1 MKILFVSA
9 ENGALKGGK
18 VGGIGDV
25 VDRLP
30 PALADSGN
38 QVVVLTPSHGFLHR
52 LNPKKP
58 MENFTFLFRG
68 YEHRAQ
74 LYELFSP
81 KKHTEV
87 RHMVVDHPILASP
100 DPFTGQHRIFTDD
113 PETPF
118 ANDANRFSLFCAA
131 ACQAIIT
138 GLIGPCEIIHLHD
151 WHAALILFL
160 RKFSPHFTALR
171 SIHTVYTI
179 HNLGIQGIR
188 PLRGHL
194 SSLEAWFPD
203 VAYEWEKVSDPRW
216 HDCVNAMA
224 IGIRLSDMVHTVSPS
239 YALEIQETSRKP
251 EFYGGEGLELD
262 LRQANRQDRL
272 TGILNGCDYDEFR
285 ENPKPD
291 YVETLS
297 IFKAEVLKWAGM
309 QKSLDVAHFIAHARL
324 VEMEKHGK
332 QPDIIMGFVGR
343 VVEQKLLLFL
353 SAGSDGKPGLKAIL
367 ESLGTKGCIFI
378 LGTGD
383 PSYEADLVRL
393 SSQHE
398 NLVFLRGYSDQCA
411 DLLYSMGDLFLMPS
425 SYEPCGIS
433 QLLAMREGQPCVV
446 HRVGGLK
453 DTVEHEKNGFSFEGE
468 TLEKQV
474 DSFVKTVIN
483 AICLKQADSVKW
495 NLIRRNAAATRFT
508 WQKTAQQYMDT
519 LYIPQK

>member
-25 VDRLP
+25 VDQLP
-30 PALADSGN
+30 LALANLGN
-38 QVVVLTPSHGFLHR
+38 QVVVLTPSHGFLHH
-52 LNPKKP
+52 LNPSTP
-58 MENFTFLFRG
+58 LENFSFLFRG

-74 LYELFSP
+74 LYELCP
-81 KKHTEV
+81 QKNQTV
-87 RHMVVDHPILASP
+87 VQHMVVDHPLLSSP
-100 DPFTGQHRIFTDD
+100 DPFTGQHRIYTDD

-118 ANDANRFSLFCAA
+118 ENDANRFALFCAA
-131 ACQAIIT
+131 ASQAIIM
-138 GLIGPCEIIHLHD
+138 GLIGSFEIIHLHD

-160 RKFSPHFTALR
+160 RRFSPKFTALR

-179 HNLGIQGIR
+179 HNIGIQGIR
-188 PLRGHL
+188 PLRGHF

-203 VAYEWEKVSDPRW
+203 VAYDWEKVSDPRW

-224 IGIRLSDMVHTVSPS
+224 VGIRLSDMVHTVSPS
-239 YALEIQETSRKP
+239 YALEIQEISRKP

-262 LRQANRQDRL
+262 LRQANSQNRL
-272 TGILNGCDYDEFR
+272 AGILNGCDYDEFR
-285 ENPKPD
+285 TNSKPD
-291 YVETLS
+291 YVKVLS
-297 IFKAEVLKWAGM
+297 LFKTEVLKWAGM
-309 QKSLDVAHFIAHARL
+309 KKSLDVAHFIAHARL
-324 VEMEKHGK
+324 IEMEKHK
-332 QPDIIMGFVGR
+332 KPDIIMGFVGR
-343 VVEQKLLLFL
+343 VVEQKLLLF
-353 SAGSDGKPGLKAIL
+353 SSGGSDGKPGLKAIIK
-367 ESLGTKGCIFI
+367 SLGTKGCIFI

-398 NLVFLRGYSDQCA
+398 NLVFLRGYSNECA
-411 DLLYSMGDLFLMPS
+411 HMIYSIGDLFLMPS

-453 DTVEHEKNGFSFEGE
+453 DTVEHGKNGFSFNGK

-474 DSFVKTVIN
+474 DNLVNTVSN
-483 AICLKQADSVKW
+483 AIYLKQTDSGKW
-495 NLIRRNAAATRFT
+495 EVICRNAAATRFT
-508 WQKTAQQYMDT
+508 WQQTAQQYMDI
-519 LYIPQK
+519 LYFSPK